1 MIAFLRGTV
10 AESYPQ
16 RLILDVHGV
25 GYEVIVPLSTFDRL
39 NPLPGRELTLK
50 TYLHVRE
57 NMQVLYG
64 FATDAERDIF
74 LLLID
79 RVSGIGPA
87 TAIAILGSLSVEQFK
102 QAVVSGDVSGI
113 ARAKGVGKK
122 TAERIVLELKDKVGL
137 AATWEAQAQGS
148 TSQAAGDAGLAL
160 IQDAAAFGFV
170 DELHK
175 GFAEASGVEFPHD
188 AHVGESVIRAGEG
201 VPRLALV
208 LRQNDAW
215 DVHVGEFID
224 VRPAEQT
231 ARSTPSIMR
240 DMMLVAYS
248 KRSSGL
254 PMALLCLASSSRCA

>member
-10 AESYPQ
+10 AESCPQ

-148 TSQAAGDAGLAL
+148 TSQAAGDAELAL
-160 IQDAAAFGFV
+160 IALGFKQVESRKAIAAHLKENPDADA
-170 DELHK
+170 DEL
-175 GFAEASGVEFPHD
+175 
-188 AHVGESVIRAGEG
+188 IRA
-201 VPRLALV
+201 AL
-208 LRQNDAW
+208 
-215 DVHVGEFID
+215 
-224 VRPAEQT
+224 
-231 ARSTPSIMR
+231 RSMN
-240 DMMLVAYS
+240 
-248 KRSSGL
+248 
-254 PMALLCLASSSRCA
+254 

>member
-1 MIAFLRGTV
+1 MTEAVPEDAFLACARAGLYHVKGMIAFLRGTV

-74 LLLID
+74 LLLIE

-102 QAVVSGDVSGI
+102 QAVVGGDVSGI
-113 ARAKGVGKK
+113 ARAK

-137 AATWEAQAQGS
+137 AATWEAQAQGA
-148 TSQAAGDAGLAL
+148 TSQAAGDAELAL
-160 IQDAAAFGFV
+160 IALGFKQVESRKAIAAHLKDHPDADV
-170 DELHK
+170 DEL
-175 GFAEASGVEFPHD
+175 
-188 AHVGESVIRAGEG
+188 IRA
-201 VPRLALV
+201 AL
-208 LRQNDAW
+208 
-215 DVHVGEFID
+215 
-224 VRPAEQT
+224 
-231 ARSTPSIMR
+231 RSMN
-240 DMMLVAYS
+240 
-248 KRSSGL
+248 
-254 PMALLCLASSSRCA
+254 